1 LRNRSAGIDHP
12 KFEQTSLR
20 LRTYSDRLIGRTMSQ
35 GIPDQIGDQLPDS
48 GTIAVHRLVDVEIA
62 LEGPPRR
69 RRAQFIDD
77 LFQNVL

>member
-1 LRNRSAGIDHP
+1 
-12 KFEQTSLR
+12 
-20 LRTYSDRLIGRTMSQ
+20 MSQ